1 MDSPFAEED
10 ITELLQRW
18 GEGDDGALEKL
29 TPLVYRELYRLARSY
44 MGREKEGHTLQATA
58 LVNEA
63 YLRLI
68 DWKNVEWRSRAHF
81 FGVSAQLMRR
91 ILVDY
96 ARSRR
101 YAKRGGGAR
110 PMSLEDVNPTVDN
123 RMALLIEIDLI
134 LQRLSAIDARMAQVV
149 ELQYFGGLTIEETA
163 KFLEVS
169 PITVVRD
176 WKFARAWLLREL
188 GRTTTREP
196 GTPASDSE
204 PL

>member
-1 MDSPFAEED
+1 MDIPSSHED
-10 ITELLQRW
+10 ITELLRKW
-18 GEGDDGALEKL
+18 GEGDEDALERL
-29 TPLVYRELYRLARSY
+29 TPLVYRELYRLARTY
-44 MGREKEGHTLQATA
+44 MGREKEGHTLQPTA
-58 LVNEA
+58 LVNEF

-68 DWKNVEWRSRAHF
+68 DWKDVEWHNRAHF

-110 PMSLEDVNPTVDN
+110 PLSLEDVDAGIDS
-123 RMALLIEIDLI
+123 RMAVLLEIDLA
-134 LQRLSAIDARMAQVV
+134 LQRLASVDARMAQVV

-188 GRTTTREP
+188 GRTITREP
-196 GTPASDSE
+196 GTSTSNSDAV
-204 PL
+204 

>member
-1 MDSPFAEED
+1 MEIPRGSTED
-10 ITELLQRW
+10 ITELLQKW
-18 GEGDDGALEKL
+18 SEGDLSALDRL
-29 TPLVYRELYRLARSY
+29 TPLVYRELYRLARAY
-44 MGREKEGHTLQATA
+44 MGREKEDHTLQATA

-68 DWKNVEWRSRAHF
+68 DWTNIEWRNREHF

-91 ILVDY
+91 ILVDH

-101 YAKRGGGAR
+101 SVKRGGGAH
-110 PMSLEDVNPTVDN
+110 SLQLEDVQATADDHTVV
-123 RMALLIEIDLI
+123 LLEIDCALR
-134 LQRLSAIDARMAQVV
+134 RLASIDARIAQVV

-163 KFLEVS
+163 KFLQVS

-188 GRTTTREP
+188 GKTIKK
-196 GTPASDSE
+196 
-204 PL
+204 

>member
-1 MDSPFAEED
+1 MDTPFPDED
-10 ITELLQRW
+10 ITELLQKW

-110 PMSLEDVNPTVDN
+110 PLSLEDVNPTVDSG
-123 RMALLIEIDLI
+123 MARLIEIDLI
-134 LQRLSAIDARMAQVV
+134 LQRLAGIDARMAQVV

-196 GTPASDSE
+196 GTPTSDSD
-204 PL
+204 PV